1 MGKYDALFQP
11 LRIKGLEIRNRFLST
26 SHAPAYEDNGRIT
39 DRYIAYQAEKARGGI
54 GLTQMG
60 ATTVS
65 PENSIYYGQVDASTD
80 AVVPEFRKMSAAI
93 HEHGAAWTVQLT
105 HGGRRERWDISN
117 WLPSFS
123 SSCRRELIHGS
134 FPVAMEDHDIRR
146 TRHNYAEAAQRVR
159 EGDVDGVEIS
169 CQAGT
174 LIEQFWSP
182 AMNVRTDGYGGS
194 LENRMRF
201 GLEILESVRGAVGDD
216 FVIGIR
222 MPGDE
227 MMKDG
232 LNRDDC
238 IAIAKAYA
246 GSGLIDFINV
256 VGSQASTLKAEALL
270 WPSMWVPSG
279 AYLDLA
285 KAIREEISL
294 PIFHAT
300 RINDAATAAYAVR
313 EGLVD
318 MVGMTRAFIADPHLA
333 EKLRTGRDEEIRP
346 CVGARYCVDRV
357 ISGLDAFCAHNVAT
371 GRELLVP
378 QIVGKSGGAK
388 RKVVVVGGGP
398 GGLEA
403 ARISAQR
410 GHDVV
415 LFEAA
420 DELGGQLVLAAKAP
434 WRRELGGITAWLATE
449 VARLGVDLR
458 LNAYAEAEDVLAE
471 APDVVIV
478 ATGGLP
484 NPGFFEGAE
493 LADTSW
499 DVLAGAVPVGGE
511 VLLFDEAGGHAGLSC
526 AQFAADAGAK
536 VRFVTAERSVGR
548 ELGGTNLGA
557 HMDEM
562 YKRGIEIRPDMRL
575 TALSRAGNRLLA
587 RIENIYSEAWEEIE
601 IDQVIGENG
610 TLPND
615 DLYFA
620 LKPLSKNLGEADID
634 AMTRFAPQTIETNS
648 DGTFTLLRIG
658 DAWAGRNIHAATL
671 DAMRFCKDL

>member
-146 TRHNYAEAAQRVR
+146 TRRNYAEAARRVR

-201 GLEILESVRGAVGDD
+201 GLEILESVRDAVGDD

-256 VGSQASTLKAEALL
+256 VGSQASTLKAEAQL
-270 WPSMWVPSG
+270 WPSMWVSSG

-285 KAIREEISL
+285 RAIREEVSL

-300 RINDAATAAYAVR
+300 RINDAGTAAYAVQ

-346 CVGARYCVDRV
+346 CVGASYCVDRV

-378 QIVGKSGGAK
+378 QTVGKSEGAK

-403 ARISAQR
+403 ARVSARR

-434 WRRELGGITAWLATE
+434 WRRELGGIAAWLAAE

-458 LNAYAEAEDVLAE
+458 PNTYAEAKDVLAE

-499 DVLAGAVPVGGE
+499 DVLAGAAPVGGE

-536 VRFVTAERSVGR
+536 VRFVTPERSVGR

-562 YKRGIEIRPDMRL
+562 YKRGIEIKPDMRL
-575 TALSRAGNRLLA
+575 TALSRVGNRLLA

-634 AMTRFAPQTIETNS
+634 AMTRFAPQAIETNP
-648 DGTFTLLRIG
+648 DGAFTLLRIG

>member
-1 MGKYDALFQP
+1 MGKFDALFQP
-11 LRIKGLEIRNRFLST
+11 LRIKGLTIRNRFLST

-80 AVVPEFRKMSAAI
+80 AVVPEFRRMSAAI

-146 TRHNYAEAAQRVR
+146 TRHNYAKAARRVR

-201 GLEILESVRGAVGDD
+201 GLEILESVRDAVGDD

-238 IAIAKAYA
+238 IAIAKTYA

-256 VGSQASTLKAEALL
+256 VGSQASTLKAEAQI

-285 KAIREEISL
+285 KAIREEVSL

-300 RINDAATAAYAVR
+300 RINDAATAAYAVQ

-346 CVGARYCVDRV
+346 CVGASYCVDRV

-378 QIVGKSGGAK
+378 QIVGKSEKAK

-403 ARISAQR
+403 ARVSARR

-434 WRRELGGITAWLATE
+434 WRRELGGIAAWLSAE
-449 VARLGVDLR
+449 VARLGVELR
-458 LNAYAEAEDVLAE
+458 MNTFAEAEDVLAE

-484 NPGFFEGAE
+484 NPGFFAGAE

-499 DVLAGAVPVGGE
+499 DVLAGAVPVGGD

-536 VRFVTAERSVGR
+536 VRFVTPERSVGR

-615 DLYFA
+615 DLYLA

-634 AMTRFAPQTIETNS
+634 AMTRFAPQAIETNP
-648 DGTFTLLRIG
+648 DGKFMLLRIG